1 MKDAAAGCFKEK
13 WMDEAYPNPHQV
25 EMCQT
30 RMENRHMGHFLRNL
44 VDLRESSNYKYQDCV
59 VDAGNNLEK
68 AVWCVRG
75 YLMDIDSDNVLLKA
89 RVESESAK
97 YF

>member
-1 MKDAAAGCFKEK
+1 
-13 WMDEAYPNPHQV
+13 
-25 EMCQT
+25 
-30 RMENRHMGHFLRNL
+30 MGHFLRNL